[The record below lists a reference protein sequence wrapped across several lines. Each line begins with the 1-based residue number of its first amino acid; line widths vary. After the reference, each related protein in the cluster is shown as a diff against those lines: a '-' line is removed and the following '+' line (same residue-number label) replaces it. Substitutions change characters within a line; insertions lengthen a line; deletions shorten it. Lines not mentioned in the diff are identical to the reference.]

1 MKTAKKKGKKT
12 ASKKSGKV
20 RFNSGSKSS
29 AVPSRPENG
38 TKEAEINPQQRLF
51 ASRPTGFTLW
61 LRKSLVWQL
70 VRFVVI
76 NIRMLF
82 MIGKA
87 QPRKIG

>member
-1 MKTAKKKGKKT
+1 MKTAKKRAKKT
-12 ASKKSGKV
+12 SRKSTGKSRTGGAKKSAIQNKAT
-20 RFNSGSKSS
+20 S
-29 AVPSRPENG
+29 A
-38 TKEAEINPQQRLF
+38 TKEAEINPQQRMF

-61 LRKSLVWQL
+61 LRKSLVWQFI
-70 VRFVVI
+70 RFVVI